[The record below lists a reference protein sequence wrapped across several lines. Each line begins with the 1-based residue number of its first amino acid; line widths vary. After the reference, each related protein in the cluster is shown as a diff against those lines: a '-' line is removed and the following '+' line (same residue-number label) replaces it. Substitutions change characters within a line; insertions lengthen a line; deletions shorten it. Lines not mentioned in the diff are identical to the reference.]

1 MDIGIGIGIGVIIVL
16 GILFA
21 AIRILPEYE
30 RGVIFRFGRYL
41 DTKGPGIF
49 LIIPIVDKMV
59 RVSLRTVV
67 MDIPPQD
74 VITKDNVTIKVNA
87 VNYFRVTEPKRAII
101 EVEDFLYATG
111 QLAQTTLRS
120 VLGQVEL
127 DNVLSDRDNI
137 NRDLQEILDLRTDPW
152 GIKVLQ
158 VELKDVDLPPQMQI
172 SIARQAQAERDR
184 RAKVIMAKAEEEA
197 AQHLLNAAEVI
208 SKNPVAVQIRFMQT
222 LTEITGPNNT
232 TTIVP
237 IPVDL
242 ISHFIKNLHPSPPA
256 KDDGDA
262 AGSLAAKDDGDAA
275 GSLAAKDD
283 GDAAGDSAAEKDR
296 TETG

>member
-137 NRDLQEILDLRTDPW
+137 NRDLQEILDLRTDSW

-184 RAKVIMAKAEEEA
+184 RAKVIMAKGEEEA

-232 TTIVP
+232 TIVMP

-242 ISHFIKNLHPSPPA
+242 ISHFIKNLNPTPPA

-262 AGSLAAKDDGDAA
+262 VGKSD
-275 GSLAAKDD
+275 
-283 GDAAGDSAAEKDR
+283 AEKDR
-296 TETG
+296 TESG

>member
-1 MDIGIGIGIGVIIVL
+1 MGIEIGIGIGVIIVL
-16 GILFA
+16 GVLFA
-21 AIRILPEYE
+21 AIRVLPEYE

-41 DTKGPGIF
+41 GTKGPGIF

-59 RVSLRTVV
+59 RVSLRTIV

-87 VNYFRVTEPKRAII
+87 VNYFRVIEPKKAII

-237 IPVDL
+237 IPIDL
-242 ISHFIKNLHPSPPA
+242 ISYFIKNLNPSPPA

-262 AGSLAAKDDGDAA
+262 AGDS
-275 GSLAAKDD
+275 AAKDD
-283 GDAAGDSAAEKDR
+283 GDAAGDSAAIKDR